1 MHSAILSNGKL
12 ITAKEY
18 EADRHG
24 IVLSCMDPTCNV
36 PVHYVKGDVLN
47 TPHFKTS
54 GKANSIHRES
64 CGFAKKLT
72 FKDTVFKVN
81 EYQETLRA
89 QGIREFVVKLNMD
102 KLDPDYIPKEVNR
115 SGSEKEAIPPPE
127 IDQKL
132 LKEKPETPSSLS
144 SLKSIKKLYQ
154 SVSPDLL
161 ASIVISIKGNQIPI
175 SKLICHY
182 DMAHYLFW
190 KGNTYEVPYFVYG
203 VVENVI
209 RREKVWFINLTSE
222 TYFFTLVIFEK
233 YFKHFTYRDEDLIN
247 KEILAMGFLRKNE
260 YTKDKPSTEMIIKS
274 DKYIEFL

>member
-1 MHSAILSNGKL
+1 MHSALLSDGKL

-18 EADRHG
+18 EAERHG
-24 IVLSCMDPTCNV
+24 VMLFCMDPTCKV
-36 PVHYVKGDVLN
+36 PVHFVKGDVLN

-54 GKANSIHRES
+54 GKANSIHKNT
-64 CGFAKKLT
+64 CGFANKLN
-72 FKDTVFKVN
+72 FKDTVSKVN
-81 EYQETLRA
+81 EYQEALRA

-102 KLDPDYIPKEVNR
+102 KLDPDYVPKEVNR
-115 SGSEKEAIPPPE
+115 GDSEKEQTPPPE
-127 IDQKL
+127 IDKKL

-182 DMAHYLFW
+182 ETAHNLFW
-190 KGNTYEVPYFVYG
+190 KGDTLEVPYFIYG
-203 VVENVI
+203 VVQKVV
-209 RREKVWFINLTSE
+209 RREKVWFINLASDS
-222 TYFFTLVIFEK
+222 YFFTLVIFEK
-233 YFKHFTYRDEDLIN
+233 YFKHFSYRDEDLLN

-260 YTKDKPSTEMIIKS
+260 YQKDKPSTEMIIKS
-274 DKYIEFL
+274 DDYIEFL